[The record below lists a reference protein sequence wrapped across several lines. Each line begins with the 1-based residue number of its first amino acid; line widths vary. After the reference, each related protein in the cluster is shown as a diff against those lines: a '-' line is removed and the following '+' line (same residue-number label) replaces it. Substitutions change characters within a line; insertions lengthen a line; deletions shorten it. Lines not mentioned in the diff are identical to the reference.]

1 MLKSLK
7 IKNIALIED
16 LLIEFDNGL
25 NVLTGET
32 GAGKSIIIDSL
43 AFVLGARSDKS
54 LIRQGQSSARVEA
67 IFQDFSLTDDVKSL
81 LEDMEIDIQD
91 GLMIVRTMSLDG
103 KSDTKL
109 NGTPITL
116 SILRKI
122 TSTIVDIYGQQE
134 QVGLLHSKNQL
145 ELLDS
150 FGNKTIQPILNR
162 YKKVYSSIKEINA
175 KLDDFG
181 GDEQNYE
188 REKDYLRFVVD
199 EIEQANISREEE
211 ATLLEDKVKL
221 SNIEKVIS
229 STTTMENSLVS
240 VQSNISQGLYA
251 LSSVAQ
257 FDPNLD
263 QLKNRLESVKLEL
276 DDIQDYIVDYN
287 RTSVFS
293 EGDLDKIEARL
304 EQYKKLKRKYG
315 STCDEVLA
323 FLQNSKQKL
332 FELEN
337 REQIRQELNVQK
349 KSLLDD
355 IFEVGTQLIGERK
368 NVANV
373 LCEKIKSVL
382 SKLGMPNCQVAFNF
396 QNTELIE
403 NNLLSSGI
411 GQVEI
416 LFNANLGGVLSPLN
430 KVASGGELSRFM
442 LAIKS
447 IIAEKDTISTMVFD
461 EIDTGIS
468 GKMAQAMSEKM
479 AEISKY
485 NQVLAIT
492 HSVQI
497 ASMADSHFLI
507 KKQENAGKTI
517 SMVQKLSDKERV
529 SEISR
534 FISGDTVTSSS
545 IKMAQELLD
554 AQAQYRKKL
563 S

>member
-7 IKNIALIED
+7 IKNIALIEE

-43 AFVLGARSDKS
+43 AFVLGARSDKT

-67 IFQDFSLTDDVKSL
+67 IFQDFTLSDDAKKL

-91 GLMIVRTMSLDG
+91 GLLIVRTMSLDG

-116 SILRKI
+116 SLLRKI

-150 FGNKTIQPILNR
+150 FGFKTIQPILTL
-162 YKKVYSSIKEINA
+162 YKSLYGKIKDINS
-175 KLDDFG
+175 KLDEFG

-188 REKDYLRFVVD
+188 REKDYLRYVVE
-199 EIEQANISREEE
+199 EIEHANLSSEEE
-211 ATLLEDKVKL
+211 TALIDDKVKL

-229 STTTMENSLVS
+229 STTTVENTLSS
-240 VQSNISQGLYA
+240 VTANLSNGLSA
-251 LSSVAQ
+251 LSSVTH
-257 FDPNLD
+257 FDANLE

-276 DDIQDYIVDYN
+276 DDIQDWIVGYN
-287 RTSVFS
+287 RADSFS
-293 EGDLDKIEARL
+293 EKDLDNIETRL

-315 STCDEVLA
+315 TTCEEVLA
-323 FLQNSKQKL
+323 YLQSSKQKL

-337 REQIRQELNVQK
+337 REQLRQELNNQK
-349 KSLLDD
+349 KSLLQD
-355 IFEVGTQLIGERK
+355 IFAVGSNLIEARK
-368 NVANV
+368 NVANN
-373 LCEKIKSVL
+373 LCDKIRNTL
-382 SKLGMPNCQVAFNF
+382 TKLGMPNCAIAFNF
-396 QNTELIE
+396 FNTELVE
-403 NNLLSSGI
+403 NNLQSNGI

-416 LFNANLGGVLSPLN
+416 LFNANLGGVLNPLN

-447 IIAEKDTISTMVFD
+447 IVAEKDTISTMVFD

-507 KKQENAGKTI
+507 RKQEDGGKTI
-517 SMVQKLSDKERV
+517 SMVDKLTPQERIT
-529 SEISR
+529 EISR
-534 FISGDTVTSSS
+534 FISGDSITNSS
-545 IKMAQELLD
+545 IKMAEELL
-554 AQAQYRKKL
+554 ASQAEYRKKL